1 MVVTFGIPQ
10 RKWVFK
16 WNCISLKRTEAQRAH
31 DFLWKENIW
40 INIAWNVRKSH
51 GALAFALEFHWFFC
65 FVFLSRKKWKIN
77 SRLPLVSRYFFKIT
91 VPSNILE
98 VKSAF
103 FIYTNTL
110 CVTTKIFP
118 FTIVKPVINQKA
130 HLKNFLPSNW
140 LTFLQGGISCL
151 KKGSKYLKLFLLN
164 YVGSM
169 SRVVVFFYQ

>member
-1 MVVTFGIPQ
+1 MCTSYYTENYGRDVWDSTAKMSFQVELHFFEKEP
-10 RKWVFK
+10 
-16 WNCISLKRTEAQRAH
+16 SLRAH

-103 FIYTNTL
+103 FLYTNTL
-110 CVTTKIFP
+110 CVATKIFP
-118 FTIVKPVINQKA
+118 FTIVKPVSNQKA

-151 KKGSKYLKLFLLN
+151 KKAAN
-164 YVGSM
+164 T
-169 SRVVVFFYQ
+169 